1 MSPWM
6 SRSAALGL
14 LAVLLLAVYA
24 LIVSPLVARY
34 DGYQQATQDLEQRL
48 VHFRSLAAERKA
60 VQDRLAASR
69 RQRGSLEVYL
79 KNATSTLAS
88 AELQE
93 RIKQVVES
101 RGGTLVSTQTLP
113 DRTDAGLVQV
123 AIKVRMKGDIAAL
136 QKVVYELESERP
148 LLFLDNVFVRS
159 RMVRRGRAIGTAADL
174 DINFDVIGY
183 MRPEAGT

>member
-1 MSPWM
+1 MSPWI

-14 LAVLLLAVYA
+14 LALLLLAAYA
-24 LIVSPLVARY
+24 LIVAPLMTRHE
-34 DGYQQATQDLEQRL
+34 GYQQATQDLDQRL
-48 VHFRSLAAERKA
+48 VHFEGLAAERKG
-60 VQDRLAASR
+60 VEDRLAAFR

-93 RIKQVVES
+93 RIKQVVEG

-113 DRTDAGLVQV
+113 DRTDAGLLQV
-123 AIKVRMKGDIAAL
+123 AIRVRMRGDTAAL
-136 QKVVYELESERP
+136 QKVVYALESERP
-148 LLFLDNVFVRS
+148 LLFLDNLFIRS
-159 RMVRRGRAIGTAADL
+159 RMVRRGLVIGTAPDL

-183 MRPEAGT
+183 MRAESGT